1 MLLPRSRCVLLGTA
15 EKEAQVSKRGVPRV
29 PAPGPSNQQATR
41 AGGVC
46 VRSRCT
52 RAGPRLLRDDA
63 GNGGSLEKGRIVA
76 GRAFVH
82 FWRAFT
88 WMRCVRSLH

>member
-1 MLLPRSRCVLLGTA
+1 M
-15 EKEAQVSKRGVPRV
+15 
-29 PAPGPSNQQATR
+29 
-41 AGGVC
+41 C

-52 RAGPRLLRDDA
+52 LAGPRLLRDDA

-88 WMRCVRSLH
+88 WNAVRALVALTPSLLSSHRCPCL